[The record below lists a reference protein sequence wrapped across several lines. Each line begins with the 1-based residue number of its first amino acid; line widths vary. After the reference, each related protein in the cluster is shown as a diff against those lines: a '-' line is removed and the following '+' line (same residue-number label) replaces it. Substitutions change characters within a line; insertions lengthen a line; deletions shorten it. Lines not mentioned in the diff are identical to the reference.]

1 MGVWFAHPVPH
12 GAVILAVSTFSGE
25 TTDMVLAIVS
35 ILVVVVGSDV
45 LELVLARRAVP
56 KRRAPLLLGR

>member
-1 MGVWFAHPVPH
+1 
-12 GAVILAVSTFSGE
+12 
-25 TTDMVLAIVS
+25 MVLAIVS